1 MRVVVAERTWNLSFQ
16 KYIGGK
22 RPGRP
27 KGDDGSCSRPDRTP
41 RTILVRDDLRG
52 KRLVDAL
59 IHELLHAGAW
69 VLDEEV
75 VEELATDIARVLYH
89 KDVQARINGEV

>member
-1 MRVVVAERTWNLSFQ
+1 MRIVVGERTWNLSFP
-16 KYIGGK
+16 KYIGGR

-27 KGDDGSCSRPDRTP
+27 RGVYGSCSRPDRTP
-41 RTILVRDDLRG
+41 RKILVRADLRG
-52 KRLVDAL
+52 KRLVDTL